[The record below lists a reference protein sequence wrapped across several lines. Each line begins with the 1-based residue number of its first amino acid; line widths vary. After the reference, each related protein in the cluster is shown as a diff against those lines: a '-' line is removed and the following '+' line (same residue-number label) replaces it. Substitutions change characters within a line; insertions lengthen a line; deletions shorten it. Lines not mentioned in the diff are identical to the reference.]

1 MKNYIKPTLELIDS
15 KVESLLAVISG
26 GDGGGSHDAN
36 AKKMGGLF
44 DDENLDNNVPSSAEG
59 L

>member
-1 MKNYIKPTLELIDS
+1 MMKKNYIKPTLELIDS

-36 AKKMGGLF
+36 AKENRFLF
-44 DDENLDNNVPSSAEG
+44 DDAETTEID
-59 L
+59 

>member
-1 MKNYIKPTLELIDS
+1 MKNYIKPTLELIYS

-26 GDGGGSHDAN
+26 GEGEGPHDAN
-36 AKKMGGLF
+36 AKKGGFLF
-44 DDENLDNNVPSSAEG
+44 DDDNQDNNVPSGAEG

>member
-26 GDGGGSHDAN
+26 GDGEGPHDAN

-44 DDENLDNNVPSSAEG
+44 DDETPDNNVSSSAEG